1 MNKKSNTV
9 IDKSAPYRNLGMGK
23 VNAPVKQTNEPKC
36 RVIKGEGDLRCK
48 GDKK

>member
-1 MNKKSNTV
+1 MNKKSNKT

-23 VNAPVKQTNEPKC
+23 ITAPVKPADQPKS

-48 GDKK
+48 GGKA